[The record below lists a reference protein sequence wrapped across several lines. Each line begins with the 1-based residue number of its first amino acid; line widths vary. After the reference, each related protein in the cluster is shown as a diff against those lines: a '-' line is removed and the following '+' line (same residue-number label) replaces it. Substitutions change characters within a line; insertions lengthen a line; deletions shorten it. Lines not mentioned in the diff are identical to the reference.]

1 MKCNRCGHESD
12 FDFIFCPTC
21 GYETPT
27 APVSD
32 NPDTRVSANPVYH
45 HLTGAFSDSLFLL
58 LSILM
63 TAHCGITLLSGS
75 GFNIISIL
83 LTVFLWLVYSSAK
96 NGTIDSAKIKN
107 ISGTVYANYIVLF
120 VVSILLIVSSA
131 MLLMSGGIISASDGL
146 ITPQESEEILN
157 EMPSYFTSLVDFNTL
172 SDMSLFFV
180 IMSIAMGIVS
190 IGMLLFTIFGIRR
203 IHRFVKSVYQCL
215 DAGYMS
221 YENANG
227 ASGWLIFFGIVEV
240 ISALSTSAITFGKAP
255 LTTIV
260 TAALSSALYGA
271 ALIVAGAFIKKHFAN
286 PEQL

>member
-12 FDFIFCPTC
+12 FDFIFCPNC

-27 APVSD
+27 APVND
-32 NPDTRVSANPVYH
+32 GADTRVSANPVYH
-45 HLTGAFSDSLFLL
+45 HLTNAFSDSLFLS
-58 LSILM
+58 LSVLM
-63 TAHCGITLLSGS
+63 TAQCGITLLSGS
-75 GFNIISIL
+75 GFNIIGIL

-107 ISGTVYANYIVLF
+107 ISGTVYANYVVLL
-120 VVSILLIVSSA
+120 VASILLIVSSA
-131 MLLMSGGIISASDGL
+131 MLLMSGGIMSASSGL

-157 EMPSYFTSLVDFNTL
+157 EMPSYFTSMIDFKTL
-172 SDMSLFFV
+172 SDMSLFFM
-180 IMSIAMGIVS
+180 IMSGVMGVIS

-203 IHRFVKSVYQCL
+203 IHKFIKSVYQCL

-240 ISALSTSAITFGKAP
+240 ISALGTSAITFGKTP

-260 TAALSSALYGA
+260 TAALSSALYGV
-271 ALIVAGAFIKKHFAN
+271 ALIVAGVFVKKHFAN

>member
-120 VVSILLIVSSA
+120 VASIIMIISSA
-131 MLLMSGGIISASDGL
+131 MLLMSGGIMSASAGL

-157 EMPSYFTSLVDFNTL
+157 EMPYYYTSLLNIDTF
-172 SDMSLFFV
+172 SDMSIFFV
-180 IMSIAMGIVS
+180 IMAIAMGIVS

-203 IHRFVKSVYQCL
+203 IHKFIKSVYQCL

-240 ISALSTSAITFGKAP
+240 ISALSICAITFGKAP

-260 TAALSSALYGA
+260 SAALSSALYGA

>member
-1 MKCNRCGHESD
+1 MRCNRCGHESD

-45 HLTGAFSDSLFLL
+45 QLTGAFSDSLFLL

-96 NGTIDSAKIKN
+96 NGTIDSSKIRF

-120 VVSILLIVSSA
+120 VVSIIMIISSA
-131 MLLMSGGIISASDGL
+131 MLLMSGGILSASAGL
-146 ITPQESEEILN
+146 ITPEEAEELLN
-157 EMPSYFTSLVDFNTL
+157 EIPYHYTSLLNIHTFSDL
-172 SDMSLFFV
+172 STFVV
-180 IMSIAMGIVS
+180 IMAIAMGIAS

-203 IHRFVKSVYQCL
+203 IHRFIKSVYRCL
-215 DAGYMS
+215 DTGYMS

-227 ASGWLIFFGIVEV
+227 ASGWLIFFGIVAV
-240 ISALSTSAITFGKAP
+240 ISALSTSAAAFGEAP
-255 LTTIV
+255 LTNIASTS
-260 TAALSSALYGA
+260 LSSALYGA